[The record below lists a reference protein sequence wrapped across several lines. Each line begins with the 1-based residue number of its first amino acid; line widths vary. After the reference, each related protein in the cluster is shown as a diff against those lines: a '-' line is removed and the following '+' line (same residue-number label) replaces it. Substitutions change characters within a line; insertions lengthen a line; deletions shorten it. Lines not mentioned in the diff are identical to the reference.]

1 MINNNQSGVS
11 HRTVIRVISLTNL
24 VYSKPDSKY
33 TKKKFNSV
41 ENLFFYI
48 NVTFMYN
55 SDIWILKNKENTYLS
70 LVKQFS

>member
-11 HRTVIRVISLTNL
+11 HRTVIRAISLTNL

-33 TKKKFNSV
+33 TKKNSV

-55 SDIWILKNKENTYLS
+55 SDMDIEE
-70 LVKQFS
+70 